1 MIDKWVCVEWI
12 ERERAK
18 SEAFSIVRGIIPN
31 KLLSKVVSLFFSL
44 EIQPTRACVL
54 CVHIRFYVIRDHLQ
68 QSVIESHTQNPNTHK
83 KSFVS
88 LRITEKKGGKRKE
101 NVCLRSSIIIA
112 LMSSAQIAHTLS
124 ERLKEWDL
132 YEDTH
137 MSTHF
142 NQTGFSCAREEWSS
156 FILARCQFH
165 LCLYI

>member
-18 SEAFSIVRGIIPN
+18 SEASSIVWGIIPN
-31 KLLSKVVSLFFSL
+31 KLLSKVVSLFFRWKFNRHVRVCCVCIYVSML
-44 EIQPTRACVL
+44 YEIICNKVWLNHTHKAQTHTRRVL
-54 CVHIRFYVIRDHLQ
+54 CHYGLQ
-68 QSVIESHTQNPNTHK
+68 RKRE
-83 KSFVS
+83 
-88 LRITEKKGGKRKE
+88 EKRKE